1 MKRFFVIILL
11 LIKLTSSLEVDF
23 SCPNEVYSDSEF
35 ECGISIP
42 ENRISYDVKLILIE
56 NKTRI
61 NQIWNGEA
69 WQRSDWYTKELINSE
84 NSFIRTRIINNVS
97 TNATYELKIRESLSQ
112 KIVYEKKSEIRILI
126 KTMEDEIN
134 EKNKAI
140 LLNSKGIKT
149 TGTKDLIYRK
159 ILNYSGIMLLGL
171 LSLGL
176 YLLKDKN
183 DRKRYQE
190 NTFGSDC

>member
-97 TNATYELKIRESLSQ
+97 TMRRTN
-112 KIVYEKKSEIRILI
+112 
-126 KTMEDEIN
+126 
-134 EKNKAI
+134 
-140 LLNSKGIKT
+140 
-149 TGTKDLIYRK
+149 
-159 ILNYSGIMLLGL
+159 
-171 LSLGL
+171 
-176 YLLKDKN
+176 
-183 DRKRYQE
+183 
-190 NTFGSDC
+190 